1 MIPQYFV
8 KAISSAKNKPHVIV
22 AYLSA
27 ELKTPDDLRRN
38 NTNALYKCVS
48 NAQLCL
54 LMMIS
59 WVVTKCSNLP

>member
-1 MIPQYFV
+1 M
-8 KAISSAKNKPHVIV
+8 IV

-27 ELKTPDDLRRN
+27 EIKTPDDLRRN